1 MSAPIVFWKNDVGRF
16 RHGSASG
23 VQRAHRADLLEG
35 GEMSE
40 GQDEHVRSEEDHVRS
55 ADEEPD
61 VEAHRFD
68 AGRADAGRADA
79 GRADAGR
86 ADAGMESET
95 DRNEP

>member
-1 MSAPIVFWKNDVGRF
+1 
-16 RHGSASG
+16 
-23 VQRAHRADLLEG
+23 
-35 GEMSE
+35 MSE
-40 GQDEHVRSEEDHVRS
+40 GQDEAVRHET
-55 ADEEPD
+55 DEKDEPD

-68 AGRADAGRADA
+68 VGRADAGRADA

>member
-1 MSAPIVFWKNDVGRF
+1 
-16 RHGSASG
+16 
-23 VQRAHRADLLEG
+23 
-35 GEMSE
+35 MSE
-40 GQDEHVRSEEDHVRS
+40 GQDEHVRSEED
-55 ADEEPD
+55 AKDEPD

>member
-1 MSAPIVFWKNDVGRF
+1 
-16 RHGSASG
+16 
-23 VQRAHRADLLEG
+23 
-35 GEMSE
+35 MSE
-40 GQDEHVRSEEDHVRS
+40 GQDDQVRSEEEHVRS

-61 VEAHRFD
+61 VEGHRFD
-68 AGRADAGRADA
+68 VGRADAGRADA